1 MIVAPI
7 AYYPV
12 TFIIR
17 AEQNVLATTGPRPKF
32 KNIGQP
38 RWLGRNEQW
47 YEAFDAVYPFL
58 VRGKERTMILVMGA
72 IVLR

>member
-17 AEQNVLATTGPRPKF
+17 AEQNVLATTDPRPKF

-47 YEAFDAVYPFL
+47 YEAWVTFAP
-58 VRGKERTMILVMGA
+58 
-72 IVLR
+72 